1 MLEAAEDAGYAR
13 TMDESDPQDPSPL
26 PPPPAAPQGFS
37 PEPPARQ
44 IVARNDSPTP
54 GMLVVAGGAL
64 AVVGVFLPWLTATAP
79 GGSVSENGIQI
90 GTWGT
95 LILGGFAVMRGLSML
110 RPTTFRVQLGTPIVG
125 GILILGLMAL
135 RWGALQDA
143 ITQAEAVGPG
153 ITASMG
159 IGVWAVIAGG
169 LCVVAGG
176 LLQMRSL
183 RRRR

>member
-1 MLEAAEDAGYAR
+1 
-13 TMDESDPQDPSPL
+13 MDQPDPQDPSPL

-37 PEPPARQ
+37 PEPTTRQ

-54 GMLVVAGGAL
+54 GILVVAGGAL
-64 AVVGVFLPWLTATAP
+64 AVVGVLLPWLTATAP

-110 RPTTFRVQLGTPIVG
+110 RPAMFRIQLGTPIVG

-143 ITQAEAVGPG
+143 ITRAEAVGPG
-153 ITASMG
+153 VTANTG

-183 RRRR
+183 RRRP